1 MMRRSLLKQ
10 FMLLAVGIAIGAV
23 ATQFALSSQDDQTDV
38 ELRVWAR
45 GVSNDR
51 TELSV
56 QYRQEGHE
64 DWSNR
69 LRPRS
74 RILPA
79 EVEFNT
85 WYYSSPVTISIE
97 HFTAAEA
104 TAMPDADSSTS
115 SDATS
120 NSPDSQHDANDD
132 PAGGDDCD
140 DDDCEDD

>member
-10 FMLLAVGIAIGAV
+10 FMLLAIGIAIGAV
-23 ATQFALSSQDDQTDV
+23 ATQFALSSQDDQADV
-38 ELRVWAR
+38 EVRVWAR

-56 QYRQEGHE
+56 QYRQEGDE

-97 HFTAAEA
+97 HPVSAETTSA
-104 TAMPDADSSTS
+104 PDADSSAS
-115 SDATS
+115 SDSHQDEDQAE
-120 NSPDSQHDANDD
+120 
-132 PAGGDDCD
+132 GDDCD
-140 DDDCEDD
+140 EDDGDSDDCDDE